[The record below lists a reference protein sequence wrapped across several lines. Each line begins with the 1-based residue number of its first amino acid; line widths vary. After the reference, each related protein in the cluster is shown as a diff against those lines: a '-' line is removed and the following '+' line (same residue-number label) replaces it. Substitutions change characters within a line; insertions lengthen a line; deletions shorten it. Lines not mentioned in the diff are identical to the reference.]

1 MTLASWKHGK
11 CLAWDFTC
19 VDTMADSHINL
30 TTQGPG
36 KAAEKAE
43 KGKLAKYADLTHN
56 FIVQPVAV
64 ETLGAWGPSSIKFL
78 EEIGSRIATA
88 TGEKRSTSYLFQA
101 LSMAIQRGNVTSI
114 RGSIPKSQRHN
125 EIFYL

>member
-1 MTLASWKHGK
+1 MSLASWKHGK

-19 VDTMADSHINL
+19 VDTLADSNIHL
-30 TTQGPG
+30 STKGPG

-43 KGKLAKYADLTHN
+43 RGKLSKYADLTHN

-64 ETLGAWGPSSIKFL
+64 ETLGAWGPSSIKFI
-78 EEIGSRIATA
+78 EEVGSRIATA
-88 TGEKRSTSYLFQA
+88 TGEKRSTSFLFQA
-101 LSMAIQRGNVTSI
+101 LGMAIQRGNITSI
-114 RGSIPKSQRHN
+114 RGSIPRSQKLN